1 MGNFCIGDYVVVTL
15 MDGTVFEGE
24 IVRIGNDNIVVDD
37 VTVFGDWV
45 FIEFRNIREIM
56 KLSAQ
61 ELPIAN
67 NKRVYL

>member
-37 VTVFGDWV
+37 VSAFGDWV
-45 FIEFRNIREIM
+45 FIEFINIRGIM
-56 KLSAQ
+56 KLSA
-61 ELPIAN
+61 
-67 NKRVYL
+67 